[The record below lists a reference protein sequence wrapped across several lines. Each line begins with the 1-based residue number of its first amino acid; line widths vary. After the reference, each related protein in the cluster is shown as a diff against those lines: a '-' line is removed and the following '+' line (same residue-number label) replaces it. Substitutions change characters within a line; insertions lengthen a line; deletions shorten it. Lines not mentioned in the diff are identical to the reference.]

1 MGFKKTIL
9 LDQKLIVELVDRH
22 TNDSL
27 PWDEFPLSIKAAH
40 AKWMGSASKRT
51 VIPDRPK
58 EEDYFY
64 ANPQD
69 CLQDRDFLQASWC
82 LLLSIFYS
90 HYTILLPMQLI
101 HTYFEVK
108 WWLGFSPSHNQGGLG
123 SAQAMINAD
132 FKLNKGER
140 ECWM

>member
-1 MGFKKTIL
+1 
-9 LDQKLIVELVDRH
+9 
-22 TNDSL
+22 
-27 PWDEFPLSIKAAH
+27 
-40 AKWMGSASKRT
+40 
-51 VIPDRPK
+51 
-58 EEDYFY
+58 
-64 ANPQD
+64 
-69 CLQDRDFLQASWC
+69 
-82 LLLSIFYS
+82 
-90 HYTILLPMQLI
+90 MQLI

>member
-69 CLQDRDFLQASWC
+69 CLQDRDFLQAS
-82 LLLSIFYS
+82 
-90 HYTILLPMQLI
+90 
-101 HTYFEVK
+101 
-108 WWLGFSPSHNQGGLG
+108 
-123 SAQAMINAD
+123 
-132 FKLNKGER
+132 
-140 ECWM
+140 